1 MLAAKRANQKH
12 IVCIVKVVYN
22 RFLKVKCRHRCQQL
36 YNIEY
41 IQYFQVSNILLAS
54 DMADVSI
61 HFDFVVS

>member
-1 MLAAKRANQKH
+1 MLANQKH
-12 IVCIVKVVYN
+12 IARTTNVAHN

-36 YNIEY
+36 HNIEY

-54 DMADVSI
+54 DTADVSI